1 MLIRRNRSLP
11 TLTSPFDMN
20 LDRLFREAFEGITAY
35 EPPAA
40 AGGNMPVNVW
50 EDENTYHV
58 EAELPGFGE
67 KDVELSVLGNE
78 LRIEA
83 KVDEQKE
90 EKDEKGKLLR
100 RERWTGTTSRVL
112 RFAVDLE
119 ESKVQAKFEHGLL
132 TVTLPKAKAALPR
145 RIEIRG

>member
-11 TLTSPFDMN
+11 TLTGPFDMN
-20 LDRLFREAFEGITAY
+20 LDRLFRDAFEGITAY

-40 AGGNMPVNVW
+40 TGGNMPVNVW

-58 EAELPGFGE
+58 EAELPGFSE
-67 KDVELSVLGNE
+67 RNVELSVLGNE

-83 KVDEQKE
+83 KAEEQTE

-119 ESKVQAKFEHGLL
+119 DTKVNAKFENGLL